1 MFLKGPASSFT
12 ERRRTF
18 SEPQKSQIPVL
29 SLCSLTYLFNHEWEK
44 QSEQQNISIPRVC
57 WFPVLHDTNSC
68 SLARVLRGRTPSLA
82 ATADQTGVFRSPSVR
97 ARSCPQRRPLRAY
110 ERTAMRK

>member
-18 SEPQKSQIPVL
+18 SEPQKSQVPAL
-29 SLCSLTYLFNHEWEK
+29 SLCSLTYLFNQEWAK
-44 QSEQQNISIPRVC
+44 QFEQQNICIPHVC

-68 SLARVLRGRTPSLA
+68 SLARVLREGHLPSLQPLILLA
-82 ATADQTGVFRSPSVR
+82 FSAPHPCGPVPARNAGPYVRTSV
-97 ARSCPQRRPLRAY
+97 QQ
-110 ERTAMRK
+110 